1 MLERTRSAISSSP
14 SYKWWAFAAL
24 GIGTFQS
31 VIAHNSIIVV
41 LPVIAD
47 HFDTDLST
55 VQWVVLAELLV
66 LSSLL
71 MPMGRLSDIV
81 GRKQIYIVG
90 LVVFLTGLVLAGFST
105 SITSLVMAKTLQGVG
120 SAMSQG
126 TAMAMIVSS
135 FPGAERGKALGLNM
149 SVVGAGGITGPV
161 VGGILAGTLGWRW
174 VFLSSVPVGIVA
186 LIVAYVVLDSRLYA
200 RDAQRPK
207 FDWLGAALSTGTLVT
222 LLLTVTNGHRLG
234 WNSAPIIGGGVGFIA
249 LIISFIW
256 WELRTEAPMLD
267 LRLFGSR
274 LFAMGVSAGFV
285 MFMGMHW
292 MRFLMPFYLHGVLG
306 YTIAQVGLI
315 MVPNAVA
322 MILVGPMAGR
332 LSDRYGWGR
341 FNGAGSLMSVG
352 GIFLLAFLV
361 DRSAPVGLLIFAM
374 VFQSAGTGIFNS
386 PNHTSVLSTVDPRR
400 YGVVS
405 GLLSLS
411 RTSAQ
416 TTSIAVA
423 TVIVTLTMAAGGY
436 VANIGDIL
444 DSPEAGLLTAFSDG
458 MQTALLVLG
467 GLLFISVTLSIL
479 KGGRPATVTADA
491 SAGSESEPAPA
502 SEPEAQKSPAD

>member
-1 MLERTRSAISSSP
+1 MLERIRSSIASSP
-14 SYKWWAFAAL
+14 SYKWWAFIAL

-47 HFDTDLST
+47 YFDTDMST

-66 LSSLL
+66 LSCLL

-81 GRKQIYIVG
+81 GRKQVYTVG
-90 LVVFLTGLVLAGFST
+90 LVVFLTGLTLAGLSN
-105 SITSLVMAKTLQGVG
+105 SISSLVMAKTLQGVG

-149 SVVGAGGITGPV
+149 SVVGTGGITGPV

-174 VFLSSVPVGIVA
+174 VFLSSIPVGIIA
-186 LIVAYVVLDSRLYA
+186 LIVAFVVLDPRLYA

-207 FDWLGAALSTGTLVT
+207 FDWLGAALSTGTLLA

-234 WNSAPIIGGGVGFIA
+234 WDSAPIVGGALGFIA
-249 LIISFIW
+249 LIVTFIW

-274 LFAMGVSAGFV
+274 LFAMGVSAGFIA
-285 MFMGMHW
+285 FMGMHW
-292 MRFLMPFYLHGVLG
+292 MRFVMPFYLHGVMG
-306 YTIAQVGLI
+306 YSISQVGLI
-315 MVPNAVA
+315 MVPNAIA
-322 MILVGPMAGR
+322 MILMGPMAGR

-341 FNGAGSLMSVG
+341 FNGAGSLMSAT
-352 GIFLLAFLV
+352 GIFLLAFFV
-361 DRSAPVGLLIFAM
+361 DRSAPLGFLILAM
-374 VFQSAGTGIFNS
+374 VLQSSGTGIFNS

-416 TTSIAVA
+416 TVSIALA
-423 TVIVTLTMAAGGY
+423 TVAVTLSMAAAGY
-436 VANIGDIL
+436 AVNVGDIL
-444 DSPEAGLLTAFSDG
+444 DSQDPALLNAFA
-458 MQTALLVLG
+458 QATEVALLVLG
-467 GLLFISVTLSIL
+467 GLLLIAVTLSIL
-479 KGGRPATVTADA
+479 KGGRPAAVVAE
-491 SAGSESEPAPA
+491 SVSEPEPAPV
-502 SEPEAQKSPAD
+502 PEAQKSPAD

>member
-47 HFDTDLST
+47 HFDTDLAT

-81 GRKQIYIVG
+81 GRKQIYTVG

-200 RDAQRPK
+200 RDTQRPK

-234 WNSAPIIGGGVGFIA
+234 WNSAPII
-249 LIISFIW
+249 
-256 WELRTEAPMLD
+256 R
-267 LRLFGSR
+267 RGSR
-274 LFAMGVSAGFV
+274 L
-285 MFMGMHW
+285 H
-292 MRFLMPFYLHGVLG
+292 RPDNLLY
-306 YTIAQVGLI
+306 
-315 MVPNAVA
+315 
-322 MILVGPMAGR
+322 LVGAAYRSPDAGPQVVRQPPLCHGR
-332 LSDRYGWGR
+332 LGWVRDVHGYALDALPDALLPSWSLGLHHR
-341 FNGAGSLMSVG
+341 PSGVDHGAQR
-352 GIFLLAFLV
+352 
-361 DRSAPVGLLIFAM
+361 RS
-374 VFQSAGTGIFNS
+374 
-386 PNHTSVLSTVDPRR
+386 HDPRGA
-400 YGVVS
+400 YGGKAFPIGTAGD
-405 GLLSLS
+405 GL
-411 RTSAQ
+411 T
-416 TTSIAVA
+416 
-423 TVIVTLTMAAGGY
+423 G
-436 VANIGDIL
+436 
-444 DSPEAGLLTAFSDG
+444 
-458 MQTALLVLG
+458 
-467 GLLFISVTLSIL
+467 
-479 KGGRPATVTADA
+479 PAR
-491 SAGSESEPAPA
+491 
-502 SEPEAQKSPAD
+502 